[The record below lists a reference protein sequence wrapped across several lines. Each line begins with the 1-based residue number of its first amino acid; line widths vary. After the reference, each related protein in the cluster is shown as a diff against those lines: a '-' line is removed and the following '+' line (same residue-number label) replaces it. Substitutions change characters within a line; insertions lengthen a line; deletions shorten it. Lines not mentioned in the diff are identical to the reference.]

1 MKQKIKN
8 SCFSK
13 MKRVAL
19 ALFAA
24 LCVGSVW
31 GANRGVFWSKPPTVS
46 LSPTGLIT
54 ITDANNYTWNQSNSG
69 LTKDQYNTAV
79 NNLKCTDTMDYT
91 LHTVDG
97 QEITKTVTVKAQY
110 AVNSVGWHGI
120 NIDLGGPYTY
130 QIEDWAAYQISS
142 VDIRFTAA
150 LNKTVSSTIDYENLA
165 NRQTFAYD
173 YTFEMKGVLSTS
185 STWDADSSKFVIT
198 GDALDSSVR
207 VKYAIGGDELTASSE
222 LATMVDVEVSGTAY
236 RLEIPY
242 TDETKL
248 VYSVYA
254 IDGDTESVFVNVE
267 GKSVFVLKKWDNARV
282 TYTWASESVGNW
294 TDSKNWTSDIT
305 PAYGYPGTK
314 GEKYF
319 FTSVRF
325 ESDAEVNLEN
335 GTYTLKDGGASLY
348 FASGANVLLKN
359 GNLGLMPEGMGDN
372 EYALGGNGAV
382 VEYRDVKLIYSAE
395 NTGLFDLAFAD
406 GSTNIFAG
414 SIDHPWNYLPLY
426 ANTKLVF
433 KDGEISTEY
442 SKSTFSNLSSQEVE
456 INNAKWT
463 IKVSNSP
470 DGAKSGIAGLVKFRD
485 GADRQAR
492 LVVNSKKVLKLQGT
506 YDFVLSSDR
515 EYTHYVEAGNA
526 FVAETKDNA
535 GNVTGHT
542 TYKCNIKVDAT
553 ALVGEATVPLM
564 KFTAVNNYT
573 EETMAEMVDPA
584 NNYLKVIVDGKEVDN
599 SKYGASLVWEDNILY
614 YQQVEPK
621 VAAITKTETDD
632 AGNETEVTTE
642 YATLGE
648 AIAAANGDTIKL
660 LADIEAPTAFVI
672 GGESGAKTVTID
684 LNGKTVKANDT
695 AAASDGNGVF
705 WVRARGVLTLEDSS
719 EDKSGT
725 VDGNGGNDYK
735 MAIWADGGK
744 VVINGGNYVNE
755 NDGTHTQYDLIYAKN
770 DGEIVINGGTFKCDT
785 PPWTLNSHN
794 TKTGRFIVTGGKF
807 YQYNP
812 TDFDTDEAVTTWC
825 DAKYRAEADGD
836 WFVVKAGYTLTVE
849 EPSVI
854 VKTQEDANAV
864 ELNVVA
870 PEDFNDTEKEVYL
883 GCFEKVTSNVEGGLE
898 VKLAL
903 KEDVKP
909 LIGES
914 AADAGDAFTVDAEN
928 VVITIQ
934 NYVKGLNYGVRS
946 AAEITKLNTE
956 DAVVEKATVTDGKI
970 MLKKSGDTKFYK
982 VIVDFNEIKESTEAE

>member
-395 NTGLFDLAFAD
+395 NTGLFNLAFAD

-492 LVVNSKKVLKLQGT
+492 LVVNSKKALKLLGT
-506 YDFVLSSDR
+506 YDFVLPATP
-515 EYTHYVEAGNA
+515 YATAYVEAGAANA
-526 FVAETKDNA
+526 VEESFNVRVDASNISGECKVSLIKFSNADEATQTAMKAVVDNA
-535 GNVTGHT
+535 AKLQV
-542 TYKCNIKVDAT
+542 V
-553 ALVGEATVPLM
+553 
-564 KFTAVNNYT
+564 
-573 EETMAEMVDPA
+573 
-584 NNYLKVIVDGKEVDN
+584 VDGEVVDN
-599 SKYGASLVWEDNILY
+599 ASRSAMLVWDETATTLY
-614 YQQVEPK
+614 YQQG
-621 VAAITKTETDD
+621 VAASI
-632 AGNETEVTTE
+632 
-642 YATLGE
+642 
-648 AIAAANGDTIKL
+648 GDTKYSTLEAAIEAAGEGDTVKL
-660 LADIEAPTAFVI
+660 VADIELASYLPIDKSLTL
-672 GGESGAKTVTID
+672 D
-684 LNGKTVKANDT
+684 LNKKSIRRADGTGIYVND
-695 AAASDGNGVF
+695 ADAQV
-705 WVRARGVLTLEDSS
+705 VLTNGTIEASNIPVYVNLATTVDIYDCVVRNTDSN
-719 EDKSGT
+719 EAVYVQTSGT
-725 VDGNGGNDYK
+725 VRIYS
-735 MAIWADGGK
+735 
-744 VVINGGNYVNE
+744 
-755 NDGTHTQYDLIYAKN
+755 GTFSTDNQYDGKYWVLNVN
-770 DGEIVINGGTFKCDT
+770 DSNRENAMIQVY
-785 PPWTLNSHN
+785 
-794 TKTGRFIVTGGKF
+794 GGKF
-807 YQYNP
+807 VNFNP
-812 TDFDTDEAVTTWC
+812 QDCDIEGEGTNFCAEGYVATLDNEGYYVVAEKTAETVAPGAEGSVTVSASTEDEALEKVKLSVTVPEAFKDKIDL
-825 DAKYRAEADGD
+825 DAYKEY
-836 WFVVKAGYTLTVE
+836 FQLKATETVTG
-849 EPSVI
+849 SGI
-854 VKTQEDANAV
+854 WAV
-864 ELNVVA
+864 EAVLKDEVKPVIS
-870 PEDFNDTEKEVYL
+870 TEKPAIT
-883 GCFEKVTSNVEGGLE
+883 FEDGKVTVNVDNELPGL
-898 VKLAL
+898 
-903 KEDVKP
+903 
-909 LIGES
+909 
-914 AADAGDAFTVDAEN
+914 
-928 VVITIQ
+928 
-934 NYVKGLNYGVRS
+934 YYGVRY
-946 AAEITKLNTE
+946 ATT
-956 DAVVEKATVTDGKI
+956 VEGVETTAPVAGLTVTPAEGETA
-970 MLKKSGDTKFYK
+970 GFFK
-982 VIVDFNEIKESTEAE
+982 VVVDFKEIK

>member
-1 MKQKIKN
+1 MKQTILSK
-8 SCFSK
+8 CFSK
-13 MKRVAL
+13 VKRVAL

-222 LATMVDVEVSGTAY
+222 LATVVDVEVSGTAY

-282 TYTWASESVGNW
+282 TYTWASESAGNW
-294 TDSKNWTSDIT
+294 TDPKNWTPDIT

-395 NTGLFDLAFAD
+395 NSGHFNLAFAA

-414 SIDHPWNYLPLY
+414 SISHPWNYLPLY

-433 KDGEISTEY
+433 KDGVILTEY
-442 SKSTFSNLSSQEVE
+442 SNSGFGNLSSQEVE

-463 IKVSNSP
+463 IKVNNCS

-485 GADRQAR
+485 GADRQAQLYVDGGR
-492 LVVNSKKVLKLQGT
+492 KLKLLGT
-506 YDFVLSSDR
+506 YDFVLPATPY
-515 EYTHYVEAGNA
+515 ETAYVEAGTANA
-526 FVAETKDNA
+526 VEESFNVRVDASNISGECKVSLIKFSAADDATKTAMKAVADNA
-535 GNVTGHT
+535 AKLQV
-542 TYKCNIKVDAT
+542 V
-553 ALVGEATVPLM
+553 
-564 KFTAVNNYT
+564 
-573 EETMAEMVDPA
+573 
-584 NNYLKVIVDGKEVDN
+584 VDGEVVDN
-599 SKYGASLVWEDNILY
+599 ASRSAMLVWDETATTLY
-614 YQQVEPK
+614 YQQDLVGAVASIGDTKYSTLE
-621 VAAITKTETDD
+621 AAIEA
-632 AGNETEVTTE
+632 AGE
-642 YATLGE
+642 
-648 AIAAANGDTIKL
+648 GDTVKL
-660 LADIEAPTAFVI
+660 VADIELTSYLPIDKSLTLDLNKKSIRRADGTGIYVNGADAQVVLTNGTIEASNIPVYVNL
-672 GGESGAKTVTID
+672 AKTVDIYD
-684 LNGKTVKANDT
+684 CV
-695 AAASDGNGVF
+695 
-705 WVRARGVLTLEDSS
+705 VRNTDSN
-719 EDKSGT
+719 EAVYVQTSGT
-725 VDGNGGNDYK
+725 VRIYS
-735 MAIWADGGK
+735 
-744 VVINGGNYVNE
+744 
-755 NDGTHTQYDLIYAKN
+755 GTFSTDNQYDGKYWVLNVN
-770 DGEIVINGGTFKCDT
+770 DSNRENAMIQVY
-785 PPWTLNSHN
+785 
-794 TKTGRFIVTGGKF
+794 GGKF
-807 YQYNP
+807 VNFNP
-812 TDFDTDEAVTTWC
+812 QDCDIEGEGTNFCAEGYVATLDNEGYYVVTEKTAETVLPGAEGSVTVSASTEEEALKKVKFDATVPDVEGLDADTYKGYFALKATDNQDGTWTVAAVLKDEVKPVISTTKP
-825 DAKYRAEADGD
+825 AI
-836 WFVVKAGYTLTVE
+836 T
-849 EPSVI
+849 
-854 VKTQEDANAV
+854 
-864 ELNVVA
+864 
-870 PEDFNDTEKEVYL
+870 FNDN
-883 GCFEKVTSNVEGGLE
+883 GS
-898 VKLAL
+898 
-903 KEDVKP
+903 
-909 LIGES
+909 I
-914 AADAGDAFTVDAEN
+914 TVNIDNELL
-928 VVITIQ
+928 
-934 NYVKGLNYGVRS
+934 GLNYGVRY
-946 AAEITKLNTE
+946 ATTVEGVE
-956 DAVVEKATVTDGKI
+956 DAETVAGFTVTPEE
-970 MLKKSGDTKFYK
+970 GDTAGFFK
-982 VIVDFNEIKESTEAE
+982 VVVDFAPIVVPEAE

>member
-1 MKQKIKN
+1 MKQTILSK
-8 SCFSK
+8 CFSK
-13 MKRVAL
+13 VKRVAL

-31 GANRGVFWSKPPTVS
+31 GANRGVFWSAPPTVS

-222 LATMVDVEVSGTAY
+222 LATVVDVEVSGTAY

-282 TYTWASESVGNW
+282 TYTWASESAGNW
-294 TDSKNWTSDIT
+294 TDPKNWTPDIT

-395 NTGLFDLAFAD
+395 NSGHFNLAFAA

-414 SIDHPWNYLPLY
+414 SISHPWNYLPLY

-433 KDGEISTEY
+433 KDGVILTEY
-442 SKSTFSNLSSQEVE
+442 SNSGFGNLSSQEVE

-463 IKVSNSP
+463 IKVNNCS

-485 GADRQAR
+485 GADRQAQLYVDGGR
-492 LVVNSKKVLKLQGT
+492 KLKLLGT
-506 YDFVLSSDR
+506 YDFVLPATPY
-515 EYTHYVEAGNA
+515 ETAYVEAGTANA
-526 FVAETKDNA
+526 VEESFNVRVDASNISGECKVSLIKFSAADDATKTAMKAVADNA
-535 GNVTGHT
+535 AKLQV
-542 TYKCNIKVDAT
+542 V
-553 ALVGEATVPLM
+553 
-564 KFTAVNNYT
+564 
-573 EETMAEMVDPA
+573 
-584 NNYLKVIVDGKEVDN
+584 VDGEVVDN
-599 SKYGASLVWEDNILY
+599 ASRNAKLVWDEAAKTLY
-614 YQQVEPK
+614 YQQG
-621 VAAITKTETDD
+621 VAASIGDAKYLTLEAAIDAAGEGDTVKLVADIELTSYLPITKSLTLDLGTNIITRMPVSASSAAVLYINNAD
-632 AGNETEVTTE
+632 AEVTITATTGGITGPQAVWANAGTVTIE
-642 YATLGE
+642 GGVFAGLDGEAAYVKNTGKIIIKGGTFSASGDVTYVINQYDASRATSSISVMGGRFYDFNPANNGAEGAGTNFCAEGYVATLGE
-648 AIAAANGDTIKL
+648 DGYYTVAEQPVKPVAPGAEGSVTVSASTEDEALEKVKLSVTVPDVEGLEADTYKGYFALKATDNQDGTWTVAAVLDDTKVKPVISTEKPAIT
-660 LADIEAPTAFVI
+660 F
-672 GGESGAKTVTID
+672 
-684 LNGKTVKANDT
+684 
-695 AAASDGNGVF
+695 
-705 WVRARGVLTLEDSS
+705 ED
-719 EDKSGT
+719 
-725 VDGNGGNDYK
+725 
-735 MAIWADGGK
+735 GK
-744 VVINGGNYVNE
+744 VTVNVD
-755 NDGTHTQYDLIYAKN
+755 N
-770 DGEIVINGGTFKCDT
+770 
-785 PPWTLNSHN
+785 
-794 TKTGRFIVTGGKF
+794 
-807 YQYNP
+807 
-812 TDFDTDEAVTTWC
+812 
-825 DAKYRAEADGD
+825 
-836 WFVVKAGYTLTVE
+836 
-849 EPSVI
+849 
-854 VKTQEDANAV
+854 
-864 ELNVVA
+864 EL
-870 PEDFNDTEKEVYL
+870 P
-883 GCFEKVTSNVEGGLE
+883 GL
-898 VKLAL
+898 
-903 KEDVKP
+903 
-909 LIGES
+909 
-914 AADAGDAFTVDAEN
+914 
-928 VVITIQ
+928 
-934 NYVKGLNYGVRS
+934 YYGVRY
-946 AAEITKLNTE
+946 ATTVE
-956 DAVVEKATVTDGKI
+956 AVETTAPVAGLTVTPAE
-970 MLKKSGDTKFYK
+970 GDTAGFFK
-982 VIVDFNEIKESTEAE
+982 VVVDFKEIQ